1 MRRQRVPEKW
11 EPGALCRAIWSGD
24 PTTSAAAWREL
35 GRQAAE
41 DGWAR
46 RLLFDVIEGKL
57 FLPPDA
63 AVPGLRAL
71 AEVNAEMVLAL
82 LRSGSAT
89 NAHVAATAL
98 GQEGGK
104 FLSELLRLTQE
115 TEVTARLAGVAG
127 LAEAAAAGSL
137 EAVEALGARVQDPAG
152 VVRRAATIALG
163 RARGGDCAGRAAY
176 WLSRAT
182 GRGDETTLAAA
193 AFGAAALWPARGR
206 DAVRML
212 RRLAD
217 AGPSVRRAV
226 AVAMRGLPR
235 RAAAQIADLCLRDG
249 DPDVRAL
256 TAGALYRWAGEGS
269 GPARRDLER
278 LSRDA
283 HPRVR
288 AAAAEL
294 LVGDPKLGT
303 LPVVR
308 RLATDRS
315 AIVRSAVA
323 DVLGRRGGDDA
334 CDILCE
340 MAKDSYV
347 TTRAAAIRSLGA
359 LGGQAEVEDA
369 CFDTEPLVRAAAAQA
384 LASAEHACPLLMSL
398 CDDKD
403 TEVRRAA
410 ARGLGRC
417 GCTRVGPVWDR
428 LMELATNEAL
438 SGAVAEAVAA
448 AFASDPGWCAGVV
461 FWWPESDRAS
471 QQMWQIA
478 KAARTSGIAEMARA
492 AARLFDPRTDLGV
505 AWHDAAVG
513 WSVLGQPGR
522 ARVASWLGDC
532 ARASTLEDIARMH
545 VTIPGVGGEAVVLL
559 AGVSRAVVSALR
571 VRSPEA
577 RERQVGRVLARIDAL
592 LEMKSDRAGWRRVHE
607 IGRKW
612 RAVLEGMRAS
622 SGLADVSARLLS
634 AQIVAGLQATVLVE
648 IENAG
653 KGTAH
658 DLSWHLNES
667 RARAADLPAGAR
679 AELAITIGAT
689 RPGTLAL
696 RGSVKFRDREGRREA
711 GFEGQVEALDPG
723 DLRPAANPYVVG
735 KPLGGQ
741 SPMFFGR
748 AAEIA
753 YVERALAS
761 GENGSVVVLVG
772 QRRTGK
778 TSLLR
783 RVEARLADQYRPVF
797 IDVQGML
804 PSDTGDFFSELA
816 YRALGSG
823 EAVPMLADGDAS
835 RIRSSAGADMVREV
849 ADRSDKRMVLLLDEF
864 DDLEAK
870 VRSRR
875 LSEDVFA
882 QLRNL
887 MQHSENVSLVLSG
900 THRLEA
906 LAGEYWS
913 FLLNLAT
920 YRRVGCLPQEEAED
934 VLRVPLGRLG
944 IVWEDAAVARA
955 VRLAGRQ
962 PYLLQLLGYRLVEQC
977 VESGEAAV
985 RTDTVEKAA
994 KEVAEQG
1001 EIHLR
1006 YLWDSAGAEGQLV
1019 LRALSTSEEG
1029 LTMDELE
1036 TVAQSSPARL
1046 SKALGRLSE
1055 LELVDSE
1062 TGRSTLRIGLLGHWL
1077 KGT

>member
-1 MRRQRVPEKW
+1 
-11 EPGALCRAIWSGD
+11 
-24 PTTSAAAWREL
+24 
-35 GRQAAE
+35 
-41 DGWAR
+41 
-46 RLLFDVIEGKL
+46 
-57 FLPPDA
+57 
-63 AVPGLRAL
+63 
-71 AEVNAEMVLAL
+71 MVLAL

-89 NAHVAATAL
+89 SAHVAATAL
-98 GQEGGK
+98 GREGGR
-104 FLSELLRLTQE
+104 FRSELLGLTQE

-127 LAEAAAAGSL
+127 LAEAAAMGSWQG
-137 EAVEALGARVQDPAG
+137 VEALGARVQDPAS
-152 VVRRAATIALG
+152 VVRRAAAEALG
-163 RARGGDCAGRAAY
+163 RARGGDCAERAAY

-182 GRGDETTLAAA
+182 SRGDETTLAAA
-193 AFGAAALWPARGR
+193 AFGAAALWPARR
-206 DAVRML
+206 HDAVRIL
-212 RRLAD
+212 RKLAD
-217 AGPSVRRAV
+217 AGASVRRAV
-226 AVAMRGLPR
+226 AVAIRDLPR
-235 RAAAQIADLCLRDG
+235 RAAAQVADLCVRDG

-256 TAGALYRWAGEGS
+256 TARALGRWAGEGS
-269 GPARRDLER
+269 RPAQRDLER
-278 LSRDA
+278 LARDA

-294 LVGDPKLGT
+294 LVGNPMLGA
-303 LPVVR
+303 LPVIR
-308 RLATDRS
+308 ELAEDRS

-323 DVLGRRGGDDA
+323 DGLGRRGGDDA
-334 CDILCE
+334 CEILGE
-340 MAKDSYV
+340 MAEDPYV
-347 TTRAAAIRSLGA
+347 TTRAAAIRSLGT
-359 LGGQAEVEDA
+359 LGRQAKVHDA
-369 CFDTEPLVRAAAAQA
+369 SLDTEPLVRAAAARA
-384 LASAEHACPLLMSL
+384 LEPAGDNCSLLMSL

-403 TEVRRAA
+403 ADVRRAA
-410 ARGLGRC
+410 VRTLGRC
-417 GCTRVGPVWDR
+417 SCVHVGPVWER
-428 LMELATNEAL
+428 LMKLAASPAL
-438 SGAVAEAVAA
+438 SSAVAEAVAA
-448 AFASDPGWCAGVV
+448 AFAGDPGRFAGIV

-471 QQMWQIA
+471 EQMWQIA
-478 KAARTSGIAEMARA
+478 KMARTVEMAEMARA
-492 AARLFDPRTDLGV
+492 AARLFDMKEEPGD
-505 AWHDAAVG
+505 AWHDMALA
-513 WSVLGQPGR
+513 WSVLGEGAQAQG
-522 ARVASWLGDC
+522 ASWLGEC
-532 ARASTLEDIARMH
+532 ARASTPEDIARMH
-545 VTIPGVGGEAVVLL
+545 GAVPSVGKESVVLL
-559 AGVSRAVVSALR
+559 AGISRAAARALR
-571 VRSPEA
+571 A
-577 RERQVGRVLARIDAL
+577 RTPTARGRQVALVLARIDGL
-592 LEMKSDRAGWRRVHE
+592 LEAESPRAGWRRVYE

-612 RAVLEGMRAS
+612 RALLEGMRAS
-622 SGLADVSARLLS
+622 SDLADVSARLLS
-634 AQIVAGLQATVLVE
+634 ARIVAGPQSTVLVE
-648 IENAG
+648 IENVG
-653 KGTAH
+653 RGTAQ
-658 DLSWHLNES
+658 DLSVDLDES
-667 RARAADLPAGAR
+667 SARAADVPAGR
-679 AELAITIGAT
+679 KTELAVPIGDAAAGMLT
-689 RPGTLAL
+689 V

-711 GFEGQVEALDPG
+711 GFEGQVEAIEPG
-723 DLRPAANPYVVG
+723 ELRPAANPYVVG

-741 SPMFFGR
+741 SSMFFGR

-761 GENGSVVVLVG
+761 GESGSVVVLVG
-772 QRRTGK
+772 HRRTGK

-797 IDVQGML
+797 VDVQGML

-816 YRALGSG
+816 YRAQSSD
-823 EAVPMLADGDAS
+823 EAAPMLADGDAS
-835 RIRSSAGADMVREV
+835 RTLSSAGADMVREV
-849 ADRSDKRMVLLLDEF
+849 ADRSDKRMILLLDEF

-920 YRRVGCLPQEEAED
+920 YRRVGCLPQEAAED

-955 VRLAGRQ
+955 VRLTGRQ
-962 PYLLQLLGYRLVEQC
+962 PYLLQLLGYRLVERC

-1006 YLWDSAGAEGQLV
+1006 YMWDSAGAEGQLV

-1029 LTMDELE
+1029 LTMEELE

-1046 SKALGRLSE
+1046 IRTLGRLSE
-1055 LELVDSE
+1055 LELVESE